1 VSTEHMTAPISLSAR
16 IAVELRCP
24 PAMEWHLA
32 QVLGGEYESGYAG
45 EGLKILDI
53 GANAGAFSIWAAHRW
68 PGSTIEAYE
77 PDPGSFQM
85 LRANTHSYPMI
96 RCNNFA
102 IYPSDGDRVTFTS
115 RYGGD
120 GEAGV
125 VEVVAGIFSESTL
138 DQRELF
144 QVPALHPRDLPSADI
159 VKIDAQGAEEKI
171 VEHADFSATSL
182 LLIEYHSL
190 RYLTAIKAKLSAE
203 FEPVMEQRSG
213 WAEVLTKSSEYHQS
227 LADDSYGLLFLLRRG
242 QTRLHR
248 LPVSTD
254 DTNHIATKPP
264 SKLRILAKS
273 WLPPALADLLR
284 KARDS
289 SRERTA

>member
-1 VSTEHMTAPISLSAR
+1 MRSEKITSPISLPAQ
-16 IAVELRCP
+16 ITVELRCP

-32 QVLGGEYESGYAG
+32 QVLKGEYESGYAG
-45 EGLKILDI
+45 EHLKILDI

-68 PGSTIEAYE
+68 PGCTIDSYE
-77 PDPGSFQM
+77 PDPGSFQI
-85 LRANTHSYPMI
+85 LQANTRSYPMI
-96 RCNNFA
+96 RCHNFA
-102 IYPSDGDRVTFTS
+102 VYPSASERVAFIS
-115 RYGGD
+115 SYGGD

-125 VEVVAGIFSESTL
+125 VEVVAEMLSQEAVGR
-138 DQRELF
+138 RELF
-144 QVPALHPRDLPSADI
+144 QVAALHPRDLPPADV

-171 VEHADFSATSL
+171 IEHADFSATSL

-190 RYLTAIKAKLSAE
+190 RYLTAIKAKLGAE
-203 FEPVMEQRSG
+203 FEPVMEQRSA
-213 WAEVLTKSSEYHQS
+213 WSEVLTKSSEYRHS

-254 DTNHIATKPP
+254 DTNNLAPPP
-264 SKLRILAKS
+264 SKLRMLAKS
-273 WLPPALADLLR
+273 WLPPALADLIR

-289 SRERTA
+289 SRTSAA

>member
-1 VSTEHMTAPISLSAR
+1 MRSEDTTAPISLSAR

-68 PGSTIEAYE
+68 PGSTINAYE

-85 LRANTHSYPMI
+85 LQANTQSYPMI
-96 RCNNFA
+96 HCHNFA
-102 IYPSDGDRVTFTS
+102 IYPSDGDQVTFTS

-125 VEVVAGIFSESTL
+125 VEVVGKFFSQSTL
-138 DQRELF
+138 DTRVLF
-144 QVPALHPRDLPSADI
+144 QVPALHPRDLPPADV
-159 VKIDAQGAEEKI
+159 VKIDVQGAEELI

-190 RYLTAIKAKLSAE
+190 RYLTAIKAKLGAE
-203 FEPVMEQRSG
+203 FEPVMEQRSA
-213 WAEVLTKSSEYHQS
+213 WSEVLTKTSEYRQS
-227 LADDSYGLLFLLRRG
+227 LADDSYGLLFLLRRK

-248 LPVSTD
+248 LPITD
-254 DTNHIATKPP
+254 DTNHVATPPP
-264 SKLRILAKS
+264 SKLRMLAKS

-289 SRERTA
+289 SRTTAA